1 MVFKRRRQASQ
12 VEQVIEV
19 HPLITGRMQTAML
32 KGMVDPTLAAAGG
45 GAWVAG
51 RSGWVPSCRSNRFPM
66 YEAPSPHLNHRAAEG
81 LGREPEPGAQQGDG
95 SPPSQQPDLI

>member
-32 KGMVDPTLAAAGG
+32 QGVVDPTLAAAGG

-51 RSGWVPSCRSNRFPM
+51 RSGWVPSCRSNLFLCTK
-66 YEAPSPHLNHRAAEG
+66 PHRHTSTTVPLRAWA
-81 LGREPEPGAQQGDG
+81 G
-95 SPPSQQPDLI
+95 SPNLALSRAMAARHPNNPA